1 MKKRILLI
9 LLILFLTSG
18 CVNINKVSKDELIDT
33 IIADKHNL
41 YNHIN
46 KGYKYYLPRGLKSE
60 KVDEFNDIIKGVDTD
75 YYLYVDLVSY
85 ENKIDILY
93 EENNEHYYSRIFEYG
108 KNKKGIIDI
117 NQNEDKYIV
126 KTIYNYATIEVKC
139 SEEDIN
145 DVITNSLI
153 IILSIDYNDDI
164 INKLLDSNSFDGSEE
179 PVNIFDKD
187 VEESDRL
194 EVDDT
199 YTGNEE
205 EDYDPNVIYKRGES

>member
-1 MKKRILLI
+1 MKKRILLV

-60 KVDEFNDIIKGVDTD
+60 KVDEFNDIIKGADID

-93 EENNEHYYSRIFEYG
+93 EENSDYYYSKIFEYG
-108 KNKKGIIDI
+108 NNQKGIVDI
-117 NQNEDKYIV
+117 VSKEDKYIV
-126 KTIYNYATIEVKC
+126 KITYNYATIEAKC

-153 IILSIDYNDDI
+153 IVLSIDYNDDVI
-164 INKLLDSNSFDGSEE
+164 KKLLDSNNFSGTEE
-179 PVNIFDKD
+179 PVNIFDKEI
-187 VEESDRL
+187 EESDRL

-205 EDYDPNVIYKRGES
+205 EDYDPNVIYKRGEK

>member
-85 ENKIDILY
+85 ENQIDIFY

-139 SEEDIN
+139 SEENIN

>member
-1 MKKRILLI
+1 M
-9 LLILFLTSG
+9 
-18 CVNINKVSKDELIDT
+18 
-33 IIADKHNL
+33 
-41 YNHIN
+41 
-46 KGYKYYLPRGLKSE
+46 
-60 KVDEFNDIIKGVDTD
+60 
-75 YYLYVDLVSY
+75 
-85 ENKIDILY
+85 
-93 EENNEHYYSRIFEYG
+93 ENNEHYYSRIFEYG

-139 SEEDIN
+139 SEENIN
-145 DVITNSLI
+145 NVITNSLI

>member
-9 LLILFLTSG
+9 PLILFLTSG

-60 KVDEFNDIIKGVDTD
+60 KVDEFNDVIKGVDVD

-93 EENNEHYYSRIFEYG
+93 EENEEHYYSKIFEYG
-108 KNKKGIIDI
+108 EDKKGIIDI
-117 NQNEDKYIV
+117 NKKDDKYIV
-126 KTIYNYATIEVKC
+126 KTIYNYATIEAKC
-139 SEEDIN
+139 SEEKIN
-145 DVITNSLI
+145 DVITDSLI
-153 IILSIDYNDDI
+153 IVLSIDYNDDVVK
-164 INKLLDSNSFDGSEE
+164 KLLDSNIFNGTEE
-179 PVNIFDKD
+179 PVSIFDEN